1 MLLPMGPVQQF
12 GPPSIYVLK
21 MRPWMCLLL
30 CFQSVMC
37 LLRFFV
43 VVDII
48 GGFVEL
54 ITVCVGWWAWY
65 KDMNVSFI
73 IFWGLM
79 CFINGIFDVAY
90 LIDFWVHQPPLF
102 GAQWPWRHNFKAA
115 VHLCVPLVTLPGAL
129 VAYLIYRDMSRNA
142 PAEPQGGGDWAQGGA
157 WGSGQLQRDRED
169 QQERTAFAYR
179 GSTTSSGRT
188 FQAFGGEGQR
198 LGSS

>member
-1 MLLPMGPVQQF
+1 
-12 GPPSIYVLK
+12 

-90 LIDFWVHQPPLF
+90 LIDFWA
-102 GAQWPWRHNFKAA
+102 GATNFW
-115 VHLCVPLVTLPGAL
+115 LGITSMP
-129 VAYLIYRDMSRNA
+129 
-142 PAEPQGGGDWAQGGA
+142 
-157 WGSGQLQRDRED
+157 
-169 QQERTAFAYR
+169 
-179 GSTTSSGRT
+179 GSTFDSSAPVAPSAPGS
-188 FQAFGGEGQR
+188 AGG
-198 LGSS
+198 